1 MNPRKLIHHPR
12 LALTAGLVAS
22 WISGCASDVGLD
34 QAPIVGSR
42 QIIER
47 QTPVAILKSLRIRV
61 PFRVTLQ
68 NGPPKRVILRGEDNL
83 IEQISI
89 DEEAINS
96 WRIMAPLDLEFTQ
109 HEDIAIEV
117 PYIDMVEV
125 KYRDN
130 VRFID
135 KPGSSIPEP
144 GSTSTP

>member
-1 MNPRKLIHHPR
+1 MSKLIHHPR
-12 LALTAGLVAS
+12 LALAAGALAS
-22 WISGCASDVGLD
+22 WLAGCASDVGTEE
-34 QAPIVGSR
+34 APIVGSH

-68 NGPPKRVILRGEDNL
+68 NGQPKQIMLRGEDNL
-83 IEQISI
+83 IAQISI
-89 DEEAINS
+89 DEEGINS
-96 WRIMAPLDLEFTQ
+96 WRIVAPLDLDFMQ
-109 HEDIAIEV
+109 HDDIAIEV

-135 KPGSSIPEP
+135 KPGSFISELAAPEEP
-144 GSTSTP
+144 